1 MRPDIPKSDSETNK
15 GPMMAIIIIVVLFL
29 LGYFVYMMFIPQQVE
44 QMNQTDKVQPT
55 EQTIRIRLTTKFEAD
70 FLFQ

>member
-1 MRPDIPKSDSETNK
+1 MRPDISKSDSETNK

-55 EQTIRIRLTTKFEAD
+55 EQTINDSI
-70 FLFQ
+70 